1 MLMKAVERYLAVRRA
16 VGFKLK
22 NQEHHLRSFARFASA
37 REETHIRTP
46 SVIEWAS
53 ESKMP
58 RSRLENI
65 IPFARYLQVEDE
77 RHEVPPPPSR
87 IFGPPK
93 SRRIPFIYSQ
103 DELNR
108 FLQAAMSLGPL
119 DSLRPHTYATLFA
132 LLAVSGLRISEAL
145 NLRFDDVTADGLLI
159 HKTKFRKS
167 RLVPL
172 HETADAGLE
181 RYLQRRK
188 RTAATCDRV
197 FVSLLGRPL
206 SRSAIAETFGKLLKT
221 TGLDPGRGGHRPRI
235 HDLRHSFAVRTLET
249 SPEGRD
255 NVGRH
260 MLALSTYMGHTEF
273 RYTYWY
279 LQATPHLMRDIADA
293 CEALL
298 KGGAS

>member
-1 MLMKAVERYLAVRRA
+1 MLMKAVESYLALRRA
-16 VGFKLK
+16 SGFKLK
-22 NQEHHLRSFARFASA
+22 NQEHQLRSFARFASE
-37 REETHIRTP
+37 RGESHITTP
-46 SVIEWAS
+46 SVMEWTTQ
-53 ESKMP
+53 SKMP
-58 RSRLENI
+58 RSLLATI
-65 IPFARYLQVEDE
+65 VPFARYLQVEDE

-87 IFGPPK
+87 VFGPRR

-103 DELNR
+103 NELNR
-108 FLQAAMSLGPL
+108 LLQAAMSLGPFG
-119 DSLRPHTYATLFA
+119 SLRPHTYATLFA

-172 HETADAGLE
+172 HETADTGVQ
-181 RYLQRRK
+181 RYLERRK

-206 SRSAIAETFGKLLKT
+206 SRNAIAETFGKLLET
-221 TGLDPGRGGHRPRI
+221 IGLDHGRGGRRPRI
-235 HDLRHSFAVRTLET
+235 HDLRHSFAVRALET
-249 SPEGRD
+249 CPEGRD

-293 CEALL
+293 CDAFLQ
-298 KGGAS
+298 GGTP